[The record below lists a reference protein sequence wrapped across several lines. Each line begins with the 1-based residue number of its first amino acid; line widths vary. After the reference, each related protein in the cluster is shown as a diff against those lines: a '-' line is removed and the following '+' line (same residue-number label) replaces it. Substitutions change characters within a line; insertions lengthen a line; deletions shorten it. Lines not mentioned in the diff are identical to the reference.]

1 MCGAPLALVL
11 AAVLALTGCAGRR
24 IENGVY
30 HSPKGYRLSLPGPEW
45 SVAEESKADLELRHQ
60 DGIAAMLVNA
70 ECDDRA
76 KARSAGLLLGQLLI
90 GVHDRATIEQN
101 EVSVNGRQALHRVL
115 DGRVAA
121 EGAPTRIEAYVLKD
135 GRAST
140 TSPTWRRRRRSTRG
154 APTFVV
160 SSRASR
166 RSARTDP
173 WTPI

>member
-60 DGIAAMLVNA
+60 DGMAAMLVNA

-76 KARSAGLLLGQLLI
+76 KARSAGQLLGQLLI

-135 GRAST
+135 GACVYDFAYVAPPASFDAWRADF
-140 TSPTWRRRRRSTRG
+140 RR
-154 APTFVV
+154 FVE
-160 SSRASR
+160 SFAKERA
-166 RSARTDP
+166 D
-173 WTPI
+173 

>member
-1 MCGAPLALVL
+1 VCGAPLALVL

-60 DGIAAMLVNA
+60 DGMAAMLVNA

-135 GRAST
+135 GACVYDFAYVAPPASFDAWRADF
-140 TSPTWRRRRRSTRG
+140 RR
-154 APTFVV
+154 FVE
-160 SSRASR
+160 SFAKERA
-166 RSARTDP
+166 D
-173 WTPI
+173 